1 LRRLERDHGRHQ
13 RGVVAGAVEFFS
25 VAFRAGILSTPKTT
39 SVVIA
44 GDIVTAA

>member
-1 LRRLERDHGRHQ
+1 VRRLEHDHGRHQ
-13 RGVVAGAVEFFS
+13 RGVDED
-25 VAFRAGILSTPKTT
+25 GITA